1 MMEENQRTLE
11 FAARFASEK
20 GIARYTRFLDPVQV
34 AAAKQI
40 AREHGAAFSVWGG
53 YEQAERQIGCFLPW
67 GEEASSSDF
76 PLVCLHSRF
85 SSKFCSLSHRDL
97 LGAFMA
103 LGLTRDSIGDIIIV
117 DSDIYL
123 FVMAQTAD
131 FIMQGMHS
139 AGKATLRFE
148 PVTCEIRIPEPRG
161 SCFHDT
167 LSSLRLDA
175 VVASA
180 YRLSRNESGDMIRAG
195 LVKLNHL
202 PCDRVDTAVEEGA
215 MLSVRSKG
223 RIKLQK
229 IEGLTRKQRI
239 GVTFFR
245 YE

>member
-1 MMEENQRTLE
+1 M
-11 FAARFASEK
+11 
-20 GIARYTRFLDPVQV
+20 
-34 AAAKQI
+34 
-40 AREHGAAFSVWGG
+40 
-53 YEQAERQIGCFLPW
+53 
-67 GEEASSSDF
+67 
-76 PLVCLHSRF
+76 
-85 SSKFCSLSHRDL
+85 
-97 LGAFMA
+97 GAFMA

-148 PVTCEIRIPEPRG
+148 PVTGEIRIPEPRG
-161 SCFHDT
+161 ICFHDT

-202 PCDRVDTAVEEGA
+202 LCDRVDTAVEEGA